1 MPRRKDNV
9 MNNDILISEVGS
21 VTIDIDEYR
30 ELVRR
35 SAYLDVIMSFA
46 HDPKAFILTDIS
58 CVISDLL
65 AGRVCDEEPKDT
77 HDSESGE
84 ADA

>member
-1 MPRRKDNV
+1 MK
-9 MNNDILISEVGS
+9 NDILISEAGS
-21 VTIDIDEYR
+21 VTIDVDEYR

-35 SAYLDVIMSFA
+35 SAHLDVILGFA
-46 HDPKAFILTDIS
+46 RDPKAFILTDIS
-58 CVISDLL
+58 CMISDLL
-65 AGRVCDEEPKDT
+65 AGVDEDCKDT